1 MKRLKRCFV
10 SAARTRLLMR
20 RHFGGGAVES
30 THRPFL
36 PKLLWFDADGHP
48 FFQQRTGRVL
58 SLELALP
65 DWKKR
70 KNPPALAGGFFYYGL
85 SQKEVM
91 EGTRS

>member
-1 MKRLKRCFV
+1 ML
-10 SAARTRLLMR
+10 TD
-20 RHFGGGAVES
+20 
-30 THRPFL
+30 T
-36 PKLLWFDADGHP
+36 P

>member
-1 MKRLKRCFV
+1 ML
-10 SAARTRLLMR
+10 TD
-20 RHFGGGAVES
+20 
-30 THRPFL
+30 T
-36 PKLLWFDADGHP
+36 P

-65 DWKKR
+65 DWKKT